1 MTLPTSVT
9 QWFDGLQP
17 REQRILRIGIPGIGA
32 LLLLGAFGWLL
43 DARDAAMQ
51 RWQRAATLEPRITQL
66 TSSGSTASTSSAL
79 LATARTEA
87 GITTL
92 AVTDLPFE
100 QVLEQIAAWEQSGG
114 RIQQLQLRRAS
125 DGRVSGEIRGSLGQ
139 R

>member
-1 MTLPTSVT
+1 MTLPIRVT

-17 REQRILRIGIPGIGA
+17 REQRILRIGMPIIGT
-32 LLLLGAFGWLL
+32 LLLLGAFGALI

-51 RWQRAATLEPRITQL
+51 RAQRAASLEPRIAQL
-66 TSSGSTASTSSAL
+66 MSSSAPSSTNSAL
-79 LATARTEA
+79 LASARTEA
-87 GITTL
+87 GVTVLTITE
-92 AVTDLPFE
+92 LPFE

-114 RIQQLQLRRAS
+114 RIQQLQLRRTS

>member
-17 REQRILRIGIPGIGA
+17 REQRILRIGMPVIGA

-66 TSSGSTASTSSAL
+66 ISSGSTASTRSAL

>member
-1 MTLPTSVT
+1 MTLPTCVT

-17 REQRILRIGIPGIGA
+17 REQRILRIGMPVIGA

-66 TSSGSTASTSSAL
+66 ISSGSTASTSSAL

>member
-17 REQRILRIGIPGIGA
+17 REQRILRIGMPVIGA

-66 TSSGSTASTSSAL
+66 ISSGSTASTSSAL

-125 DGRVSGEIRGSLGQ
+125 DGRVSGEIRGSLDQ

>member
-17 REQRILRIGIPGIGA
+17 REQRILRIGMPVIGA

-66 TSSGSTASTSSAL
+66 ISSGSTASTSSAL

-139 R
+139 P

>member
-17 REQRILRIGIPGIGA
+17 REQRILRIGIPVIGA

-66 TSSGSTASTSSAL
+66 ISSGSTASTSSAL

-125 DGRVSGEIRGSLGQ
+125 DGRVSGEIRGSLDQ

>member
-1 MTLPTSVT
+1 VT

-17 REQRILRIGIPGIGA
+17 REQRILRIGIPVIGA

-66 TSSGSTASTSSAL
+66 ISSGSTASTSSAL

>member
-17 REQRILRIGIPGIGA
+17 REQRILRIGIPVIGA

-66 TSSGSTASTSSAL
+66 ISSGSTASTSSAL
-79 LATARTEA
+79 LVTARTEA

>member
-17 REQRILRIGIPGIGA
+17 REQRILRIGMPVIGA

-66 TSSGSTASTSSAL
+66 ISSGSTASTSSAL

-100 QVLEQIAAWEQSGG
+100 QVLDQIAAWEQSGG

>member
-17 REQRILRIGIPGIGA
+17 REQRILRIGIPVIGA

-66 TSSGSTASTSSAL
+66 ISSGSTASTSSAL

>member
-17 REQRILRIGIPGIGA
+17 REQRILRIGMPVIGA

-66 TSSGSTASTSSAL
+66 ISSGSTASTSSAL
-79 LATARTEA
+79 LATARTAA

>member
-17 REQRILRIGIPGIGA
+17 REQRILRIGMPVIGA

-66 TSSGSTASTSSAL
+66 ISSGSTASTSSAL

>member
-17 REQRILRIGIPGIGA
+17 REQRILRIGMPVIGA

-66 TSSGSTASTSSAL
+66 ISSGSTASTSSAL

-100 QVLEQIAAWEQSGG
+100 QVLAQIAAWEQSGG

>member
-9 QWFDGLQP
+9 QWFDVLQP
-17 REQRILRIGIPGIGA
+17 REQRILHIGMPVIGA

-66 TSSGSTASTSSAL
+66 ISSGSTASTSSAL

>member
-17 REQRILRIGIPGIGA
+17 REQRILRIGMPVIGA
-32 LLLLGAFGWLL
+32 LLLLGAFGLLL

-66 TSSGSTASTSSAL
+66 ISSGSTASTSSAL

>member
-17 REQRILRIGIPGIGA
+17 REQRILRIGMPVIGA
-32 LLLLGAFGWLL
+32 LLLLGAVGWLL

-66 TSSGSTASTSSAL
+66 ISSGSTASTSSAL

>member
-17 REQRILRIGIPGIGA
+17 REQRILRIGIPVIGA

-66 TSSGSTASTSSAL
+66 ISSGSTASTSSAL

-139 R
+139 P

>member
-1 MTLPTSVT
+1 MTLPNSLTR
-9 QWFDGLQP
+9 WFDGLQP
-17 REQRILRIGIPGIGA
+17 REQRILRIGVPIIGA

-51 RWQRAATLEPRITQL
+51 RWQRAAALEPRVAQL
-66 TSSGSTASTSSAL
+66 ISSGSKVSTNSAM

-87 GITTL
+87 GVTMLT
-92 AVTDLPFE
+92 VTDLPFE
-100 QVLEQIAAWEQSGG
+100 QVLEQISAWEQSGG
-114 RIQQLQLRRAS
+114 RIQQLQLRRTS

>member
-1 MTLPTSVT
+1 MPV
-9 QWFDGLQP
+9 
-17 REQRILRIGIPGIGA
+17 IGA

-66 TSSGSTASTSSAL
+66 ISSGSTASTSSAL